1 MLKNCDNQFK
11 FGQFRS
17 IKCTATNNHH
27 IDQIKNKPQD
37 LLVNTSSA
45 TRSVARNFI
54 RAEENNS
61 RVQHL
66 NTIFLMLLVFNNLG

>member
-1 MLKNCDNQFK
+1 MLKTCDNQFK
-11 FGQFRS
+11 FGQFLS

-45 TRSVARNFI
+45 TRRVAKDFI
-54 RAEENNS
+54 TAGENNN
-61 RVQHL
+61 RVSTL
-66 NTIFLMLLVFNNLG
+66 KCV